1 MKRLIHNKLFL
12 SSFVADLISNFGD
25 TLYYLALMNY
35 VLLLPDTKF
44 ALAMITASETLP
56 ILAGLFIGI
65 WADKTKTNWI
75 PFLQL
80 WWFVSVSMPLLAS

>member
-1 MKRLIHNKLFL
+1 MKKLINNKLFL

-35 VLLLPDTKF
+35 VLFLPDTKF

-56 ILAGLFIGI
+56 
-65 WADKTKTNWI
+65 
-75 PFLQL
+75 
-80 WWFVSVSMPLLAS
+80 